1 VKDHNSVWIDLP
13 RYLCAVASV
22 TDFQIRQASFE
33 IAADHLI
40 HVHEEAERFGHE
52 IILAEHDPRDGGLIA
67 LRLEGELRRR
77 GRSERFDEFKPAS
90 GSDRWYG
97 SR

>member
-1 VKDHNSVWIDLP
+1 VRRGFGLPISNSP
-13 RYLCAVASV
+13 G
-22 TDFQIRQASFE
+22 SFE

-77 GRSERFDEFKPAS
+77 GRSERLMNS
-90 GSDRWYG
+90 SCIRIRSLYG